1 MQALGL
7 GRDVL
12 IQTMGLWFCFGA
24 VALCVAIVSGGA
36 LPANLTIV
44 SAGTVMHA
52 IIGMELDRRLRQALI
67 EALFRIIFQRVT
79 FTRRLYR
86 DRSYVQFSSN

>member
-7 GRDVL
+7 GRDAL
-12 IQTMGLWFCFGA
+12 IKTMGFWFSIGA
-24 VALCVAIVSGGA
+24 VALCVAIVSRGE

-44 SAGTVMHA
+44 AAGTVMPA

-67 EALFRIIFQRVT
+67 EALFRIFFRRVT
-79 FTRRLYR
+79 FARHLHRG
-86 DRSYVQFSSN
+86 RSYVQFSSN

>member
-7 GRDVL
+7 GRDAL
-12 IQTMGLWFCFGA
+12 IQTTGIWFSIGA
-24 VALCVAIVSGGA
+24 VALCVAIVSRGA

-44 SAGTVMHA
+44 SAGTVMPA

-67 EALFRIIFQRVT
+67 EALFRIIFRCVT
-79 FTRRLYR
+79 FARHLYR
-86 DRSYVQFSSN
+86 GRSYVQFSSN